1 MNISEY
7 IVKLRIATRSA
18 TMCEN
23 VGGKNKNT
31 LSLKTKILFLL
42 KDKSLSPSDIM
53 SILHLSKTNLAILM
67 NSMVSENLVS
77 KIKNSLD
84 KREIIYKITDE
95 GFAYLNE
102 RLQIIESAAK
112 NLGEDYDVA
121 LERLKD
127 ALSILEFII

>member
-42 KDKSLSPSDIM
+42 KDKALSPSDIM

-77 KIKNSLD
+77 KIKNSLELWRD
-84 KREIIYKITDE
+84 I
-95 GFAYLNE
+95 
-102 RLQIIESAAK
+102 
-112 NLGEDYDVA
+112 
-121 LERLKD
+121 
-127 ALSILEFII
+127 